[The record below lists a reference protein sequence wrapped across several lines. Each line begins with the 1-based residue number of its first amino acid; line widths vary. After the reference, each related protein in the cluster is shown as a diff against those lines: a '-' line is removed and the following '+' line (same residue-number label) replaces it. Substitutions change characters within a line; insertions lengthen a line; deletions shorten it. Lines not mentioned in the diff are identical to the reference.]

1 MDKYTKHLDVRIDAT
16 KSYFEAKFGC
26 ERNKYA
32 AKLAEFDT
40 KFKQHVTNM
49 NQKMENLMQQ
59 NIECVVQNK
68 IKEKLVLSS
77 TEKIMS
83 EITNPSYA
91 DSIINNIVNEN
102 EVWFEQKIVD
112 KLAKKIVFKVLD
124 KAKTHLKQSFISEI
138 SSIKKE
144 QEQID

>member
-1 MDKYTKHLDVRIDAT
+1 
-16 KSYFEAKFGC
+16 
-26 ERNKYA
+26 
-32 AKLAEFDT
+32 
-40 KFKQHVTNM
+40 
-49 NQKMENLMQQ
+49 
-59 NIECVVQNK
+59 
-68 IKEKLVLSS
+68 
-77 TEKIMS
+77 MS

-112 KLAKKIVFKVLD
+112 KLAKKKVFKVLD